1 MSSKALIITGMH
13 RSGTSLTAHYLNDCG
28 IYIGDRLTSS
38 DLDQSRGFYS
48 GHHEDREFSDFHKSV
63 LKQKGIDA
71 FLGRRFSLPVQF
83 KLPIRV
89 SAEDRQT
96 ALNLV
101 ASRADLPQWGWKDP
115 RTSLFLDFWHSVLT
129 DGSYLFLF
137 RHPLA
142 VVDSLIRR
150 GAEKHIVRKP
160 VIGLRVW
167 KLYNQQVLQ
176 FWKQHQTVGL
186 LCDIDELIRDP
197 NAVRLYLQEK
207 MNFQLNPVP
216 LDGIFKEQA
225 FRTEYS
231 PEMEQL
237 KDKHPRELADC
248 LSLYE
253 EMRSLSNLKISNPEL
268 PVR

>member
-13 RSGTSLTAHYLNDCG
+13 RSGTSLTAHYLNECG

-38 DLDQSRGFYS
+38 DLDQSRSFFS
-48 GHHEDREFSDFHKSV
+48 GHHEDREFSDFHKHI

-71 FLGRRFSLPVQF
+71 FLGRRFTLPIQF

-89 SAEDRQT
+89 SAEDKQT
-96 ALNLV
+96 ALKLV

-115 RTSLFLDFWHSVLT
+115 RTSLFLNFWHDVLT
-129 DGSYLFLF
+129 DKGYLLLF

-150 GAEKHIVRKP
+150 GAEQHIVRKP

-176 FWKQHQTVGL
+176 FWKQRPDAAL

-197 NAVRLYLQEK
+197 NAVRLYLQEH

-225 FRTEYS
+225 FRTDYS
-231 PEMEQL
+231 PEMERL
-237 KDKHPRELADC
+237 KDQHPRELAEC
-248 LSLYE
+248 LSLYQ
-253 EMRSLSNLKISNPEL
+253 EMQTLSNLKTPNPEL